1 MKTENIIIIIPV
13 IFSLTMLISGFIS
26 YKFPL
31 AWERR
36 TQSLRYPRYDRK
48 CAMINKTCWNM
59 AQRVY
64 GKLLMIAGLI
74 NMVCSP
80 VLVWVLMKV
89 LKKWASENITVPAII
104 ILCIPSACL
113 TLLVNRKTEL
123 EMSKMAGLE

>member
-1 MKTENIIIIIPV
+1 MKTENIMIIIPI
-13 IFSLTMLISGFIS
+13 IFSLTMLISGFIA

-36 TQSLRYPRYDRK
+36 AQALRYPRYDRK

-59 AQRVY
+59 AQQIY
-64 GKLLMIAGLI
+64 GKLLMIAGVI
-74 NMVCSP
+74 NMVCSS
-80 VLVWVLMKV
+80 VLVWILMK
-89 LKKWASENITVPAII
+89 LLTIWSSENITVPVII

-123 EMSKMAGLE
+123 EVSKMAGLE